1 LIPTNSLHEFLRT
14 RRSVRRF
21 TSEPLPDDVLERILT
36 SAGYAPS
43 AHNRQPWR
51 FVILTDSAMK
61 SRLAQAMALDF
72 RRDLASD
79 GLPDDEIDRQASRSI
94 SRIESAPVIV
104 LMCMDLG
111 SVDLP
116 ADPRRAMAERTMAI
130 QSVAAAATQ
139 LLLAAHAEG
148 LGGVWICSPLFAPE
162 AVRRT
167 LGLESSLEP
176 QGMVF
181 VGHIQTPPSPR
192 ERKPLS
198 EISSRR

>member
-1 LIPTNSLHEFLRT
+1 M
-14 RRSVRRF
+14 RRF

-36 SAGYAPS
+36 SAGFAPS
-43 AHNRQPWR
+43 AHNRQPWL
-51 FVILTDSAMK
+51 FVILTDSAVK

-79 GLPDDEIDRQASRSI
+79 GLPVDEIDRQASRSV

-104 LMCMDLG
+104 VMCMDLG

-130 QSVAAAATQ
+130 QSVAAATTQ

-162 AVRRT
+162 AVQRT

-181 VGHIQTPPSPR
+181 LGHVQALPNPR